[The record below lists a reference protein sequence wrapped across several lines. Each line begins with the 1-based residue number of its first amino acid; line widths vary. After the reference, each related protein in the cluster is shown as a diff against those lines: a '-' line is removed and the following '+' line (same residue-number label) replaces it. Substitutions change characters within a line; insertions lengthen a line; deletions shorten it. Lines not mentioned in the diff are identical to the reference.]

1 MSLHALAHHVQSS
14 GRGDDSVLVHMTPGE
29 VKGLQAL
36 AVQHGGSLTI
46 NPHTGL
52 PEAGFLSSLIPV
64 LAGVAGVA
72 LAPFTGGASL
82 LAAPLLTGAIT
93 AGVTGSLSKGLM
105 AGLGAWGAG
114 GIATG
119 LMEGVAKTGLTA
131 GLTGA
136 ARLGAGVGGAAEA
149 FAPRVL
155 SGAGQSVLGAGERAA
170 AQGLSTAENALSN
183 SKGLWPGASSP
194 LNMGTVSD
202 VVKPVSDIGAKIT
215 QGTADVGNAGTGLA
229 RLMTPGAEG
238 SAMRSHMWENY
249 KLPMAAATIGTFG
262 GSMMDSMNP
271 TGQRLDQTSYTPIA
285 PGYTSTR
292 EYDPSSRAPG
302 STAERSYY
310 AKDGGLMSLADGGPV
325 ENMGRL
331 NSTSTNTGYPMAY
344 QNTPS
349 YATSSA
355 NPVSENVIRP
365 QGDSDVDPYSG
376 EERMASG
383 GMSRDKMLVRLHGML
398 GHAMPAGH

>member
-52 PEAGFLSSLIPV
+52 PEAGFLSSLIPI

-72 LAPFTGGASL
+72 LAPFTGGMSL
-82 LAAPLLTGAIT
+82 IAAPLLTGAVT

-114 GIATG
+114 GLASG
-119 LMEGVAKTGLTA
+119 LAKGVAGA
-131 GLTGA
+131 GLRGVA
-136 ARLGAGVGGAAEA
+136 GLGTGVGGAAEA
-149 FAPRVL
+149 FAPRAL
-155 SGAGQSVLGAGERAA
+155 AGAGRSIAAAEMPAAARAA
-170 AQGLSTAENALSN
+170 SLAASPSSFTPGMVNA
-183 SKGLWPGASSP
+183 ASSP

-215 QGTADVGNAGTGLA
+215 QGTADVGNAGTGLM

-238 SAMRSHMWENY
+238 SAMRTHMWENY
-249 KLPMAAATIGTFG
+249 KLPMAAAAIGTFG
-262 GSMMDSMNP
+262 GGMMDSMNP

-310 AKDGGLMSLADGGPV
+310 AKDGGLMSFADGGTV

-331 NSTSTNTGYPMAY
+331 NSIGENTGYPMAY

-365 QGDSDVDPYSG
+365 QGDADVDPYSG
-376 EERMASG
+376 EEGMASG